1 MEPGDI
7 PMNAKTRMNRQ
18 KSVTWTAAVIAAL
31 SLFALTLSSAPD
43 SQASSP
49 LLKALIV
56 TGQNSHDWRTSSAA
70 LKQMLED
77 TGFFRVD
84 IAVSPPAGGNMKTF
98 RPSFRDYRLAVLDY
112 SGDPWPRPTQKS
124 FVDFV
129 KNGGGVVVFHSAD
142 NAFPDWPEYN
152 EIIGLG
158 GWGNRDE
165 KAGPYVFF
173 KDGRLIRDTRLGI
186 AGYHTPPH
194 AFLVATRD
202 PDHPVTAGLP
212 SQWMHAEDELY
223 GLLRGPATNIDVL
236 ATAYSSPEE
245 SGTGR
250 DEPVLFTVTYGA
262 GRVFHTVLGHA
273 GPGGAPPS
281 LECVGFIVT
290 FQRGAEWAATGR
302 VTQKVPPDFPATDLA
317 GPTPADVRRWPGFRP
332 PSLDA
337 ILTELGSLEYS
348 RNEDVLYRLREYVLN
363 HRNVEESRA
372 ACEENLLAFLTS
384 PANAAAKLAAC
395 RELRLIGTEKSVPI
409 LREMLLEDET
419 TDMAR
424 FALEKIPGAAATRA
438 MLDALE
444 TCRGEAKLGLIS
456 SLGQR
461 KTQDAVRPLGALLSD
476 SDLPIAS
483 AAAVSLGRIGGY
495 QAAAILAAEFDRA
508 AGDRKPDIAFA
519 LLRCADELASAK
531 DPAAAKFYD
540 AILTAQ
546 AQPPL
551 PLVLRQAAM
560 KGKIASAGKDEGA
573 RLILDLLARG
583 PQEMH
588 EPAIALVPKFFDDSS
603 IASICSLLPR
613 LPEPSQVQILARL
626 PEYSGASVLP
636 AVLEAAKNPAS
647 SLRIVALKALAKCGD
662 ASTVPL
668 LAGRA
673 ASSRGEEQEA
683 ARASLSALPGWN
695 VDEAILFGL
704 LSTPDNAVRSEF
716 IRAVGERRV
725 HSGRGIL
732 MGLLRSP
739 APKISLEAA
748 KALRTIASPG
758 DIPVL
763 LNILLNVGDET
774 TQEEVQ
780 NTVAALA
787 KKISAPYA
795 RAAAVEER
803 LKPGEDSKLEKVT
816 DIPKRCL
823 LYRVL
828 GKIGDDSSL
837 PLVRAARREDNSAIR
852 DAAVRALAEWP
863 STAPRD
869 DLLAIAGDAESLVHQ
884 VLALRGYVR
893 MVRLEKYQSPEG
905 AVSSLEA
912 ALALTTRPEEKI
924 LILGALPDFACPEAL
939 RLAESLLGTKDIE
952 AEAEVAVARIKE
964 ILDKN

>member
-1 MEPGDI
+1 ML
-7 PMNAKTRMNRQ
+7 MNAKTRMNRQ
-18 KSVTWTAAVIAAL
+18 KNATIAVVSIAVL
-31 SLFALTLSSAPD
+31 GLFALTLSPAPI

-49 LLKALIV
+49 LLKVLIV

-84 IAVSPPAGGNMKTF
+84 IAVSPPGGGAMKNF
-98 RPSFRDYRLAVLDY
+98 RPSFHDYRLIVLDY
-112 SGDPWPRPTQKS
+112 NGDSWPRPTQKS

-158 GWGNRDE
+158 GWGNRNE

-173 KDGRLIRDTRLGI
+173 KDGRLIRDTRPGI

-223 GLLRGPATNIDVL
+223 GLLRGPAANIHVL
-236 ATAYSSPEE
+236 ATAFSAPDE

-273 GPGGAPPS
+273 GPGGAPPA

-290 FQRGAEWAATGR
+290 FQRGAEWAATGH

-317 GPTPADVRRWPGFRP
+317 VPTSADVRRWPEFRP

-337 ILTELGSLEYS
+337 ILTELASFEYS
-348 RNEDVLYRLREYVLN
+348 RNEDILYRLREYVLT
-363 HRNVEESRA
+363 HRKIEESRA
-372 ACEENLLAFLTS
+372 ACEEKLLAFLTS
-384 PANAAAKLAAC
+384 PANAAGKLAAC
-395 RELRLIGTEKSVPI
+395 RELRLIGTEKSVPV
-409 LREMLLEDET
+409 LREMLLRDET

-461 KTQDAVRPLGALLSD
+461 KAQDAVMLLGALLSD
-476 SDLPIAS
+476 PDPSVSS
-483 AAAVSLGRIGGY
+483 AATVSLGRIGAP
-495 QAAAILAAEFDRA
+495 QAAAALAAEFDKA
-508 AGDRKPDIAFA
+508 AGKRKADIAFA
-519 LLRCADELASAK
+519 LLRCADELVSAK

-540 AILTAQ
+540 AILTAP

-560 KGKIASAGKDEGA
+560 KGKIAAAEKNDGS
-573 RLILDLLARG
+573 RLILDLLASG
-583 PQEMH
+583 APEMH
-588 EPAIALVPKFFDDSS
+588 EPAIVLIPEFFDDSTIS
-603 IASICSLLPR
+603 SICSLLPR

-636 AVLEAAKNPAS
+636 AVLEAAKNPAPQI
-647 SLRIVALKALAKCGD
+647 RIVALAGLAKCGD

-668 LAGRA
+668 LAERA
-673 ASSRGEEQEA
+673 VSSRGAEQEA
-683 ARASLSALPGWN
+683 ARASLSTLPGWD

-704 LSTPDNAVRSEF
+704 LSTPDDAVRSEF
-716 IRAVGERRV
+716 IRAVGDRRIY
-725 HSGRGIL
+725 SGKGV
-732 MGLLRSP
+732 LLNLLYSP
-739 APKISLEAA
+739 APKINLDAA

-758 DIPVL
+758 DIPRL
-763 LNILLNVGDET
+763 LDFLLEIGDET

-787 KKISAPYA
+787 KKISSPYA

-803 LKPGEDSKLEKVT
+803 LKPGEDSKQEKVT

-863 STAPRD
+863 STVPRD
-869 DLLAIAGDAESLVHQ
+869 DLLAIAKDTKSLVHQ

-905 AVSSLEA
+905 AAQSLET

-939 RLAESLLGTKDIE
+939 RLAESLLGTKGVE
-952 AEAEVAVARIKE
+952 AEAQVAVTKIKE
-964 ILDKN
+964 TLDKN